1 MVATISAP
9 SDRLRSRRIVDLVR
23 ISAVRAL
30 KVRYRGT
37 VLGILWSF
45 ANPVLMTAIYSAIF
59 GTAFSSYYGGSVT
72 RYVVS
77 AFVGLVVVTLF
88 INATNESLQ
97 SIVSGGSLLNK
108 IALPPLVFPLSTVA
122 ANVFQQA
129 VTTFPIV
136 FVLSIVL
143 THDPVRVLLVPVVL
157 VAVVMLTTGFSVA
170 LSVLFVFFRDLPHVW
185 SIVGFVLWLTSA
197 LFYPAQLV
205 APNLRIWYMLNP
217 VGQSIAA
224 LREVSIQRGPLDVAP
239 ILVTLAAGAV
249 SLAVAAWLYR
259 ATRRELMDL
268 L

>member
-9 SDRLRSRRIVDLVR
+9 SDQLRSRRIVDLVR
-23 ISAVRAL
+23 ISAMRAL

-45 ANPVLMTAIYSAIF
+45 ANPVLMTTIYSAIF
-59 GTAFSSYYGGSVT
+59 GTAFSKYYDGSVT

-77 AFVGLVVVTLF
+77 AFVGLVVVTFFLS
-88 INATNESLQ
+88 ATNESLQ
-97 SIVSGGSLLNK
+97 AIVSGGSLLNK
-108 IALPPLVFPLSTVA
+108 IALPPLVFPLSAVA
-122 ANVFQQA
+122 ANLFQQA
-129 VTTFPIV
+129 VTAFPIV

-157 VAVVMLTTGFSVA
+157 IGVVMLTTGFSIA
-170 LSVLFVFFRDLPHVW
+170 LSVLFVFFRDLPHLW
-185 SIVGFVLWLTSA
+185 NIVGFVLWLTSA

-205 APNLRIWYMLNP
+205 PPNLRFWYALNP
-217 VGQSIAA
+217 VGQAIAA
-224 LREVSIQRGPLDVAP
+224 LREVAIEQGPLHVGPIFATLFAGAVA
-239 ILVTLAAGAV
+239 LAAGA
-249 SLAVAAWLYR
+249 WIYR